1 MRRLLFGLLLLLAL
15 SAWGAE
21 KLVVGTGAPGG
32 VYVLYGKGLADLFGW
47 IPRQTAGAVE
57 NLKLIRSG
65 EAQLAFATVDSAYDA
80 VRGVGAYVDGGPVPA
95 KTVAVLYPSLLHIV
109 ALQSGPCKTFRD
121 LAGKRVSLGSPGSSS
136 QIATG
141 RILRLAEIPVIP
153 SFLGVADAAKA
164 LQAGEIDAF
173 FWISGLPCEA
183 IQGISQP
190 VRLLDAT
197 PYLDDMRAKY
207 GPVYTAAPLPGGLYQ
222 GVPGDTPAISIN
234 NILAC
239 RASLPDEVVYG
250 LLKTMFSRLPEVRQV
265 HPEAARLSKTWCS
278 TGSSIDFHPGALR
291 FYAEK

>member
-1 MRRLLFGLLLLLAL
+1 MRRLLFLTLLLLAAA
-15 SAWGAE
+15 AWGAE

-32 VYVLYGKGLADLFGW
+32 VYVLYGKGLADLLGW
-47 IPRQTAGAVE
+47 TPRQTAGAVE
-57 NLKLIRSG
+57 NLKLLRSG

-95 KTVAVLYPSLLHIV
+95 KTVAVLYPSLLHV
-109 ALQSGPCKTFRD
+109 VTLQSSPVKTFAD

-141 RILRLAEIPVIP
+141 RILRIAAIPVIP

-164 LQAGEIDAF
+164 LKAGEIDAF
-173 FWISGLPCEA
+173 FWISGLPCE
-183 IQGISQP
+183 GVISIGQP

-197 PYLDDMRAKY
+197 PFLKDLNAKY
-207 GPVYTAAPLPGGLYQ
+207 GPVYTAAPLPGGIYA
-222 GVPGDTPAISIN
+222 GCPGDTPSISIN

-239 RASLPDEVVYG
+239 QASLPEETVYQ
-250 LLKTMFSRLPEVRQV
+250 LLKTLFARLDEVKKV
-265 HPEAARLSKTWCS
+265 HPEAARLTRAYCS
-278 TGSSIDFHPGALR
+278 QGSSIDFHPGALR